1 MPPATP
7 TVNTMIG
14 TSRWA
19 ARLQSPWPT
28 KTPSRTVF
36 PLMWATNRPASVR
49 KPTASTYPATT
60 ASGNVS

>member
-7 TVNTMIG
+7 TVNTTIG

-19 ARLQSPWPT
+19 ARLQSPSPT
-28 KTPSRTVF
+28 KTPRRTVF
-36 PLMWATNRPASVR
+36 PLMCATNRPASMR

-60 ASGNVS
+60 ARGNVS